1 MIPLYTAQTESEV
14 AVISSMLQ
22 AYEVPYFIRGAA
34 FSKLYPGLQIKDYN
48 TQTFMVPGESL
59 DLARELLRDFIKPQP
74 PQHRVE
80 ASAPISRIFRVVLEM
95 LLIGWV
101 FTGKRWDKNQAEEHQ
116 PTDGNSAR
124 DDA

>member
-14 AVISSMLQ
+14 AVISAMLQ

-48 TQTFMVPGESL
+48 TQTFMVPVAFA
-59 DLARELLRDFIKPQP
+59 DLARELLSDFIQPQLQ
-74 PQHRVE
+74 QHQ
-80 ASAPISRIFRVVLEM
+80 ASASTSLSRIFRVVIEM
-95 LLIGWV
+95 LLGGWV
-101 FTGKRWDKNQAEEHQ
+101 FTGKRWNKNQSTDDKNM
-116 PTDGNSAR
+116 S